1 MPRRHAGAAIDAVRA
16 LADRIRPLL
25 LVCEIRTVAA
35 DELWMS
41 TSYGT
46 DSVAIHFT
54 WRPTQQEVETLLPD
68 VEDALAPFG
77 ARPHWGKLFVAD
89 AATIAPRYD
98 PARRLRRPRRA
109 GGWIP
114 RGVFRNAWLETDV
127 LGGAG

>member
-1 MPRRHAGAAIDAVRA
+1 M
-16 LADRIRPLL
+16 
-25 LVCEIRTVAA
+25 AA

-54 WRPTQQEVETLLPD
+54 WRPAQQEVATLLPD

-98 PARRLRRPRRA
+98 RHADFADLVGRLD
-109 GGWIP
+109 P

-127 LGGAG
+127 LARVAG